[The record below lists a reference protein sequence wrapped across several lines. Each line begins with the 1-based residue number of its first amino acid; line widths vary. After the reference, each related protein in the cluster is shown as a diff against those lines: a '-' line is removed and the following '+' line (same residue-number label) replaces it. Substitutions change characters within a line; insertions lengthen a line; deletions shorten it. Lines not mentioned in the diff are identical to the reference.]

1 MTRLCALYGVTRAGY
16 YAWRAR
22 PSSAHAAQDRQLQQH
37 IHRLFQQH
45 HGAYGSPRLQRA
57 LRAEGWAVSR
67 RRVARLMRAAGL
79 RARVAQLYRAN
90 PRLHRFFGQHPNRLW
105 ARVARRPNQIWVGDI
120 TYVPVVGRWRFL
132 AVVLDQCSR
141 RVLAWALARTRD
153 AHLTRTVLD
162 AAVRRRRPRPGL
174 IFHSDRGSE
183 YAARA
188 FRDRLRVLGIRQS
201 ATRGATPGDKA
212 DPRRAVR
219 DGGPAAPRAPALRV
233 VLQSPA
239 PAFGAALSGAGG
251 LRVASCITR
260 GVNETEGR
268 SRAVIA
274 LGEAGCCAPGG
285 ARTVG
290 HYSCAG
296 GRVARSLSAIR

>member
-120 TYVPVVGRWRFL
+120 TYVPTWEGWLFL
-132 AVVLDQCSR
+132 ATVIDCHTKEVIGWAMNDNYKTPLIEAANVSKRFAASESDADAPVSR
-141 RVLAWALARTRD
+141 QR
-153 AHLTRTVLD
+153 
-162 AAVRRRRPRPGL
+162 
-174 IFHSDRGSE
+174 
-183 YAARA
+183 ARA
-188 FRDRLRVLGIRQS
+188 REHQ
-201 ATRGATPGDKA
+201 
-212 DPRRAVR
+212 
-219 DGGPAAPRAPALRV
+219 
-233 VLQSPA
+233 
-239 PAFGAALSGAGG
+239 
-251 LRVASCITR
+251 
-260 GVNETEGR
+260 
-268 SRAVIA
+268 IA
-274 LGEAGCCAPGG
+274 HSGEAGEGLQPSAQRHAELRDLVQP
-285 ARTVG
+285 ARHKRSVG
-290 HYSCAG
+290 IEAKSEALEDAG
-296 GRVARSLSAIR
+296 GDGDDVLQ